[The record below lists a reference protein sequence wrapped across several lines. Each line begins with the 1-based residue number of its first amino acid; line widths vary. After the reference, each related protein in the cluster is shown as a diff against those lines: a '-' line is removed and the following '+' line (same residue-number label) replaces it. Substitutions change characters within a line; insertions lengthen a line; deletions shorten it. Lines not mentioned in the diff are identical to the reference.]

1 MYFDKYFQDTI
12 LYIIEIKYFIN
23 PYGSFFLLRYTTKQ
37 LKKKNLNKKK
47 KEKKSKISFMIHL
60 IR

>member
-37 LKKKNLNKKK
+37 LKKKKFKQEEER
-47 KEKKSKISFMIHL
+47 KEE
-60 IR
+60 

>member
-23 PYGSFFLLRYTTKQ
+23 PYGNFFVVEIYNKTT
-37 LKKKNLNKKK
+37 KKKNLNKKK

>member
-23 PYGSFFLLRYTTKQ
+23 PYGSFFFVEIYNKTT
-37 LKKKNLNKKK
+37 KKK
-47 KEKKSKISFMIHL
+47 KFKQEEERKEE
-60 IR
+60 